1 MTYLVEIEETPNS
14 KALIEHLKTLK
25 YVKLK
30 STKKASVKEY
40 SFTEEDMAL
49 PGANISKVDLEAWLK
64 LPDND
69 KGATGEQARERLK
82 KKLAKSLTK

>member
-30 STKKASVKEY
+30 STKEASVKEY
-40 SFTEEDMAL
+40 SFKEEDMAL
-49 PGANISKVDLEAWLK
+49 PGANISTVDLEGWLK

>member
-1 MTYLVEIEETPNS
+1 
-14 KALIEHLKTLK
+14 
-25 YVKLK
+25 
-30 STKKASVKEY
+30 
-40 SFTEEDMAL
+40 MAL

>member
-30 STKKASVKEY
+30 STKK
-40 SFTEEDMAL
+40 
-49 PGANISKVDLEAWLK
+49 SKCK
-64 LPDND
+64 
-69 KGATGEQARERLK
+69 RI
-82 KKLAKSLTK
+82 